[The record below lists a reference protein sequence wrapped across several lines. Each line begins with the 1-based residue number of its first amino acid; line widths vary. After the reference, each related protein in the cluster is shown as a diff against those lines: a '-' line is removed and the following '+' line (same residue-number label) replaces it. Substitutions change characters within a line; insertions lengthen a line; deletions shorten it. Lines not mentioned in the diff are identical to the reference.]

1 MVAALLFGIAPT
13 GTKYALGGFGPVTVL
28 VVELLAATIVLW
40 LALLCNGYRRPRCWR
55 RVLVLGLL
63 EPGLAC
69 LLFDFG
75 LDRTTAS
82 NAALITGLECGFVVV
97 LAALFLRERV
107 GWAVITAAA
116 LAVIGL
122 LVLEGASSFG
132 APGVGDLLVAAGVL
146 SAAIYTIVAR
156 GLPSQGGS
164 LAITALQFVAAT
176 VVVLPL
182 AVLRWTDA
190 AEPLPLDVAPRFW
203 IVAVLVG
210 TLGGAVAFLLY
221 NSAIVHVSA
230 GAAGVIINLAP
241 AFGLA
246 SAVLLLDET
255 LTKERILGA
264 MLIGLSVALFLWF
277 EWAGSARRRRFRTSA
292 TGSRGDP
299 DQAVSP
305 FGSISFAATRSALFY
320 RRVRTDLRR
329 PRRLRRP
336 SGRAPASSPAMV
348 ATSSTRAARSA
359 SRPSGPTGIAL
370 STTICSG
377 SEPAPT
383 IPGRPAAT
391 AVANG

>member
-182 AVLRWTDA
+182 AVLRWTGA
-190 AEPLPLDVAPRFW
+190 AEPCRSTWHHASGSSPFW
-203 IVAVLVG
+203 SG
-210 TLGGAVAFLLY
+210 
-221 NSAIVHVSA
+221 
-230 GAAGVIINLAP
+230 P
-241 AFGLA
+241 
-246 SAVLLLDET
+246 SAV
-255 LTKERILGA
+255 R
-264 MLIGLSVALFLWF
+264 
-277 EWAGSARRRRFRTSA
+277 
-292 TGSRGDP
+292 
-299 DQAVSP
+299 SP
-305 FGSISFAATRSALFY
+305 SCST
-320 RRVRTDLRR
+320 T
-329 PRRLRRP
+329 RP
-336 SGRAPASSPAMV
+336 SC
-348 ATSSTRAARSA
+348 T
-359 SRPSGPTGIAL
+359 SRPAR
-370 STTICSG
+370 
-377 SEPAPT
+377 
-383 IPGRPAAT
+383 PG
-391 AVANG
+391 